1 MYDLVIDRAKLTSLL
16 YDLFIDR
23 ASPVQA
29 DEDDDEEVPK
39 KRKVEIDAEDD
50 EEEEEEK
57 NSEVDEDSQ
66 SQFTTSTA
74 PMLSSPQYTKY
85 TRSLIKLLVGETIV
99 NNWLKQG
106 KELCVLSFL

>member
-1 MYDLVIDRAKLTSLL
+1 MKNVNPA
-16 YDLFIDR
+16 DR

-29 DEDDDEEVPK
+29 EEADKP
-39 KRKVEIDAEDD
+39 EEPAEPL
-50 EEEEEEK
+50 EEEK
-57 NSEVDEDSQ
+57 EESVVDEDSQ

-85 TRSLIKLLVGETIV
+85 IRSLIKLLVGETIL

-106 KELCVLSFL
+106 KFEHIGQVIREFDL